1 MAPVLE
7 RIATEKESGL
17 ILAKANTSDNMRMAR
32 KLNVRSVPTV
42 KIFDNG
48 KVVADFVGGRTEPF
62 IRKLLTDLSG
72 HPRPTAALKISD
84 IPKQRLKQGKN
95 YLKKGKGFEAT
106 IALRDFPIGSSGT
119 AAASE
124 LSAEAAKLLPLA
136 QLLWDLDDGDG
147 WTGKRKIDKLY
158 EEILISMEER
168 RPAETL
174 AALQALL
181 KIIPAAEQPR
191 IEALIVAA
199 EMVQ

>member
-7 RIATEKESGL
+7 RIATEKESGF

-32 KLNVRSVPTV
+32 KLNIRSVPTV

-72 HPRPTAALKISD
+72 HPRPTVALKISD
-84 IPKQRLKQGKN
+84 SPKQRLKQGKS
-95 YLKKGKGFEAT
+95 YLRKGKGFEAT
-106 IALRDFPIGSSGT
+106 VALRDFPVQS
-119 AAASE
+119 AHDEQLA
-124 LSAEAAKLLPLA
+124 AEAAKLLPLA

-147 WTGKRKIDKLY
+147 WTGKRKIDRLY
-158 EEILISMEER
+158 EDILVSMEDR

-174 AALQALL
+174 TALQGLL
-181 KIIPAAEQPR
+181 KVIPAVERPR
-191 IEALIVAA
+191 VEALIAAA